1 MKVVCRV
8 PDRGEVELAE
18 LLRGLVAAPP
28 GQPYADD
35 VVELCQQFGARLM
48 ADPVA
53 RVHPELMTLGFFMRK
68 AELARGKREHEAAA
82 RQDLV
87 QVPAGL
93 VFHVPP
99 ANVDTIFMYSWLL
112 SVLAGNTNVVRLSSR
127 SAPVVDHL
135 CALLDELLAAP
146 RHADARARVA
156 MIQYG
161 HDDAITAAISA
172 HAAIRVIWG
181 GDATVATIRRA
192 PLPPY
197 GRDLTFADRWSLM
210 ALDAATVAALAPAE
224 LVALAEQL
232 FNDIFWFDQAA
243 CSSPRLCLWIGTG
256 ALVATVRDRLWSAVA
271 DVATA
276 RGLRPEVALRMARE
290 LFVHQAVLD
299 GPVVGRTDYGAALTV
314 ARVDRLDGLSRA
326 HPGGG
331 LLFEAIAPSLA
342 SLDRWVTRRDQ
353 TLTHFGFA
361 RHELIELAQRLAG
374 RGIDRL
380 VPVGQALHLARFW
393 DGYDLLAQLVRNVH
407 VVG

>member
-1 MKVVCRV
+1 MATLL
-8 PDRGEVELAE
+8 DDLA
-18 LLRGLVAAPP
+18 AAPP

-35 VVELCQQFGARLM
+35 VVELCQQFATRLM

-68 AELARGKREHEAAA
+68 AELARGKRELEAAA
-82 RQDLV
+82 RHDVV

-112 SVLAGNTNVVRLSSR
+112 SVLAGNANVVRLSSR

-135 CALLDELLAAP
+135 CGLLDELLARP

-172 HAAIRVIWG
+172 RAAIRVLWG
-181 GDATVATIRRA
+181 GDATVATLRRA
-192 PLPPY
+192 PLPPH

-210 ALDAATVAALAPAE
+210 ALAAAAVAALDDAGLA
-224 LVALAEQL
+224 ALSEQL

-243 CSSPRLCLWIGTG
+243 CSSPRLCLWIG
-256 ALVATVRDRLWSAVA
+256 APAEVAAVRDRLWAAVA
-271 DVATA
+271 AVAAA
-276 RGLRPEVALRMARE
+276 RGHRPEVALRMARE
-290 LFVHQAVLD
+290 LFVHQAALD
-299 GPVVGRTDYGAALTV
+299 GPVVGRTDYGPGLTV
-314 ARVDRLDGLSRA
+314 VRVDRLDGLARA

-331 LLFEAIAPSLA
+331 LLFEAVAPSLV

-361 RHELIELAQRLAG
+361 RHQLIELAQRLAG
-374 RGIDRL
+374 RGLDRL